1 MKNGIK
7 TISYTTNFGKQID
20 IYFKFHKYLD
30 NGNTAVQIFH
40 RDKESGDE
48 PWSFLTV
55 NLDLKLPETHAF
67 IDINNNGGTIV
78 DWLVENGF
86 AENTYCYRRSGFCSY
101 PLVHLNLDK
110 LKEYGYAEEDSKK

>member
-1 MKNGIK
+1 MSDGEK

-30 NGNTAVQIFH
+30 NGNTAIQIFH
-40 RDKESGDE
+40 RDVESGDE

-86 AENTYCYRRSGFCSY
+86 AEIPIATEGPDFAHILWCILTWIN
-101 PLVHLNLDK
+101 
-110 LKEYGYAEEDSKK
+110 